1 MPVTAVLSV
10 FSIKK
15 FMFAPQKSK
24 SMGSE
29 GPNSNNDR
37 WLRLRAMQHIGMG
50 IVYIIIA
57 ALLFWIKTFGS
68 IELSRGTAYALGSLL
83 LIYGVFRIWRGAKD
97 LKQLKA
103 SGGN

>member
-1 MPVTAVLSV
+1 ME
-10 FSIKK
+10 
-15 FMFAPQKSK
+15 
-24 SMGSE
+24 SE
-29 GPNSNNDR
+29 GRNLNNNK

-83 LIYGVFRIWRGAKD
+83 LLYGVFRIWRGTRD
-97 LKQLKA
+97 LKTLRA
-103 SGGN
+103 GED